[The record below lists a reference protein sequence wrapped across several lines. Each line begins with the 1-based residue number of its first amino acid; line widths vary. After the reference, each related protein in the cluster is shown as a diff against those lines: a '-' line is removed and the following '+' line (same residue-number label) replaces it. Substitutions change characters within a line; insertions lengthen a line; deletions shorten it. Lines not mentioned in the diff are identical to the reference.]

1 VTLGSEEQFLI
12 RTEGGPYPGTRVSD
26 GPWPLPDELTAPT
39 GRYVKVSESQLKEG
53 SPHLLRGAQYRWVPD
68 SIEALVDDA
77 MEDVS
82 GDQG

>member
-1 VTLGSEEQFLI
+1 MTLGSEEQFLI

-53 SPHLLRGAQYRWVPD
+53 SPHLLRGALRLAVLARAQRQRD
-68 SIEALVDDA
+68 GCNDGHQQQD
-77 MEDVS
+77 
-82 GDQG
+82 